1 MKYLFILENALIEEL
16 LQFLVAI
23 VYAELFKTN
32 KQNLL
37 SGCIVTFLVN
47 IHFYRRRK
55 KSYFFALQ
63 NFYAYSFLRY
73 IYIVLQR

>member
-23 VYAELFKTN
+23 VDAELLKTN

-37 SGCIVTFLVN
+37 SESNVPF
-47 IHFYRRRK
+47 
-55 KSYFFALQ
+55 S
-63 NFYAYSFLRY
+63 
-73 IYIVLQR
+73 